1 MAIYALGDIQGCYD
15 PLQQLLEQL
24 KFDPAK
30 DQLWFVGDLVNRGP
44 NSLDTLR
51 LVKSLGNS
59 AVTVLGNH
67 DLHLL
72 ALAHGNDRHFKP
84 GSGLEEILDAKDG
97 GELIDWLRHQPLL
110 HHDEKRDLTMIH
122 AGLPPQWSLKRAC
135 KCAAELERTLRSKH
149 YSDFLAQMYGNE
161 PDTWSDDLKGM
172 DRLRFITNALTR
184 LRFLDMDGALK
195 MKEKGS
201 PHDDH
206 KGVLPWYAHPQRK
219 TRKNTI
225 LFGHWST
232 LGYYH
237 GHNVYAL
244 DSGCLWGGTLTAL
257 RVDRQPY
264 QITELAC
271 PQAKKPG

>member
-1 MAIYALGDIQGCYD
+1 MAIYAIGDIQGCYD
-15 PLQQLLEQL
+15 PLRKLVEKLQ
-24 KFDPAK
+24 FDPSK

-51 LVKSLGNS
+51 FVKSLGSS

-84 GSGLEEILDAKDG
+84 GSGLEEILKAKDG
-97 GELIDWLRHQPLL
+97 DELIDWLRHQPLL
-110 HHDEKRDLTMIH
+110 HHDAHRQLTMIH
-122 AGLPPQWSLKRAC
+122 AGLPPQWSLKRAR
-135 KCAAELERTLRSKH
+135 KCAAELEQTLRGKH
-149 YSDFLAQMYGNE
+149 YKAFLADMYGNE
-161 PDTWSDDLKGM
+161 PDIWSDDLKGM

-184 LRFLDMDGALK
+184 LRFCDMDGVLK

-201 PHDDH
+201 PQGDH
-206 KGVLPWYAHPQRK
+206 KDLLPWYAHPERK
-219 TRKNTI
+219 TRKDTI

-237 GHNVYAL
+237 AHHVYAL
-244 DSGCLWGGTLTAL
+244 DSGCLWGGSLTAL
-257 RVDRQPY
+257 RVDKKPFKV
-264 QITELAC
+264 TELAC
-271 PQAKKPG
+271 PQAKQPG